1 MQDESLR
8 LRLTFDY
15 LLNRKQR
22 MSNSYISSMK
32 VLFGV
37 PQRLILGLFLFNIF
51 FADLFFTVNSMD
63 IANYVHKNTPYTT
76 ANDIDNL
83 IASPEE
89 VSKCLFT
96 WFDNILIKSNGDE

>member
-22 MSNSYISSMK
+22 MSNAYISSMK

-37 PQRLILGLFLFNIF
+37 PQRLIL
-51 FADLFFTVNSMD
+51 ADLFFTVNSMD